1 MGHRATAYTAMNN
14 DARKR
19 LPETEHWLP
28 ENVPATGMGN
38 GYEVYFL

>member
-1 MGHRATAYTAMNN
+1 MNN

-28 ENVPATGMGN
+28 ENVPSTGREN
-38 GYEVYFL
+38 GHEVYFL